1 MGRET
6 SIAISIHDNYT
17 QALTTIRNAT
27 SAFNKDLDG
36 TQKKLDALTRTKA
49 TLKIDVDAAKKELK
63 EAQKQFEATGDAADR
78 LKLEMANANYDN
90 AKANLDLVTK
100 SAKQAQ
106 QEMNNLTGVVS
117 KAENRAGMGAGMT
130 GKSSS
135 SSNSSIGG
143 ALKNFAASGILQMV
157 GDSALQIVG
166 TYATSALGQQGGNL
180 VGNALGGAVSG
191 AAMGAIAG
199 PIGAAVGGLIGG
211 ITGLLS
217 GQAQNFEQEDEYFKS
232 QVKDQVTD
240 AQEVQQ
246 SQLESG
252 IQIAGDREQMAI
264 SFDTLLKGK
273 TDKSGQAYTAEKYM
287 DEMKDFAAKTP
298 FTFDNLS
305 NMSKTLFAYGYD
317 PKELLG
323 EDGLLQKVG
332 DAGSALGMSEEDMN
346 WVATSL
352 GRMKT
357 TGKTTLEYLNPLLE
371 RGIPVW
377 DYLAK
382 ASGKTKEEVQEMV
395 SDGLVPGEEAAEAIA
410 DYMGDSFAGNMEK
423 QAKTYQGLLSTLED
437 LQDAE
442 DAAVGEGYTEERKK
456 GLEAEIAYKEKNA
469 DTIAETNKYIGQ
481 WQASLDNQKEEIER
495 SIRGSIEGGKIIS
508 YDGMS
513 DTARTELDRL
523 TQEYQHWKDEEE
535 KGNEEAGAHLGKV
548 MAEAQILAQNEYNQ
562 TEGAQ
567 LQYEI
572 QKQLAED
579 VGTMLAENQ
588 DYWRLGWECMNEFNK
603 GIAARGV
610 DKEKFS
616 TAEENKKVVEE
627 SAKSSID
634 VYEEE
639 HGKNGI
645 SAMARAYYR
654 ENLQSHATG
663 LFRVPYNNYPALLH
677 EGETVLTGAES
688 RSLKTGP
695 NVNITGNQFII
706 REEADIDKIAAAFVS
721 KFQQA
726 MALQQ

>member
-1 MGRET
+1 MHG
-6 SIAISIHDNYT
+6 
-17 QALTTIRNAT
+17 
-27 SAFNKDLDG
+27 
-36 TQKKLDALTRTKA
+36 
-49 TLKIDVDAAKKELK
+49 
-63 EAQKQFEATGDAADR
+63 
-78 LKLEMANANYDN
+78 
-90 AKANLDLVTK
+90 
-100 SAKQAQ
+100 
-106 QEMNNLTGVVS
+106 
-117 KAENRAGMGAGMT
+117 
-130 GKSSS
+130 
-135 SSNSSIGG
+135 
-143 ALKNFAASGILQMV
+143 
-157 GDSALQIVG
+157 
-166 TYATSALGQQGGNL
+166 
-180 VGNALGGAVSG
+180 
-191 AAMGAIAG
+191 
-199 PIGAAVGGLIGG
+199 
-211 ITGLLS
+211 
-217 GQAQNFEQEDEYFKS
+217 
-232 QVKDQVTD
+232 
-240 AQEVQQ
+240 
-246 SQLESG
+246 
-252 IQIAGDREQMAI
+252 
-264 SFDTLLKGK
+264 
-273 TDKSGQAYTAEKYM
+273 
-287 DEMKDFAAKTP
+287 
-298 FTFDNLS
+298 
-305 NMSKTLFAYGYD
+305 
-317 PKELLG
+317 
-323 EDGLLQKVG
+323 
-332 DAGSALGMSEEDMN
+332 
-346 WVATSL
+346 
-352 GRMKT
+352 
-357 TGKTTLEYLNPLLE
+357 
-371 RGIPVW
+371 
-377 DYLAK
+377 
-382 ASGKTKEEVQEMV
+382 
-395 SDGLVPGEEAAEAIA
+395 
-410 DYMGDSFAGNMEK
+410 
-423 QAKTYQGLLSTLED
+423 
-437 LQDAE
+437 
-442 DAAVGEGYTEERKK
+442 
-456 GLEAEIAYKEKNA
+456 
-469 DTIAETNKYIGQ
+469 
-481 WQASLDNQKEEIER
+481 